1 MWTYSDRAGFCVR
14 DNLLEPR
21 PHLWVT
27 VCFGGSRLGAIADFA
42 YRRRERPFRATPSWA
57 DLRSVPTGWMRFV
70 SEFGPNMRSGHGRA
84 IGKNHSYMQQY
95 LSLIGTGRRTS
106 AWRRASR
113 SPSSLGYQNENC
125 GHQDRRVRII
135 VVLITAS
142 DPAHAPVISFGS
154 PHGIGD
160 HKRVALRGSLR
171 MRVDRRKLS
180 LA

>member
-1 MWTYSDRAGFCVR
+1 MWYYIGGLPTARRGSVGR
-14 DNLLEPR
+14 PR
-21 PHLWVT
+21 
-27 VCFGGSRLGAIADFA
+27 FGGLFLR
-42 YRRRERPFRATPSWA
+42 RATENLSA
-57 DLRSVPTGWMRFV
+57 RGLTATLRFV
-70 SEFGPNMRSGHGRA
+70 SEFGPNMRNGHGRA

-142 DPAHAPVISFGS
+142 DPAHSRYLVRQPPRYRRSQAG
-154 PHGIGD
+154 G
-160 HKRVALRGSLR
+160 LRGSLG

>member
-1 MWTYSDRAGFCVR
+1 MGCRLRVGAQLGGPVSGGFFLR
-14 DNLLEPR
+14 
-21 PHLWVT
+21 
-27 VCFGGSRLGAIADFA
+27 
-42 YRRRERPFRATPSWA
+42 RATENLSA
-57 DLRSVPTGWMRFV
+57 RGLTATLRFV
-70 SEFGPNMRSGHGRA
+70 NEFGPNMRSGHGRA

-154 PHGIGD
+154 PHGIDD
-160 HKRVALRGSLR
+160 HKRVGLRGSLR

>member
-1 MWTYSDRAGFCVR
+1 MGRLAQRPDGMDAVRQRIWAKYEEDPTRYSFTA
-14 DNLLEPR
+14 
-21 PHLWVT
+21 
-27 VCFGGSRLGAIADFA
+27 
-42 YRRRERPFRATPSWA
+42 
-57 DLRSVPTGWMRFV
+57 M
-70 SEFGPNMRSGHGRA
+70 GRA

-125 GHQDRRVRII
+125 GYQDRRVRII
-135 VVLITAS
+135 VVLITAF

-160 HKRVALRGSLR
+160 HKRVG
-171 MRVDRRKLS
+171 
-180 LA
+180 